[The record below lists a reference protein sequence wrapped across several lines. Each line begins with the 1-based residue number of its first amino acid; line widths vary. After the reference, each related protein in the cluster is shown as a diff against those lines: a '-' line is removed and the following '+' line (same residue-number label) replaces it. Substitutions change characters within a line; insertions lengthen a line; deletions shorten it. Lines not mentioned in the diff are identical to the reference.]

1 MIRWLLENGS
11 LILLAIIIAVV
22 VWVAAESENDPI
34 IEDDYAQPIPV
45 EVENQAP
52 GTHLVE
58 GWQQEV
64 SVRLR
69 APQSVWNQLEP
80 GDFRA
85 VLDLAPNMSRLEPGE
100 WDVEAQVFLDLETAI
115 LLKVEPKFIRIELE
129 PIREREVPV
138 VIEIRGE
145 PDLGYQAEEPVVDSG
160 TVTISGPGSQV
171 DLVVQV
177 ASSISLQGARQTV
190 LGEVP
195 LIPLDA
201 NGKSVNEVSLEPE
214 RVLVRVPV
222 TQQPNFK
229 QMAVNV
235 EILGQPAP
243 DYRVTNVSYSPS
255 IVSVIGSPLIL
266 DELPGVVDTVPISIQ
281 DRTEDVV
288 ERLALELPPGVSVVD
303 SNDLAVQVTIEINPL
318 LGSVTVTR
326 AVTFQGLQPGLR
338 AIASP
343 EVVEVILSGPL
354 PRLRTLLP
362 EDVRVILDLSN
373 MRLDGEDQ
381 LEPAVV
387 TPEEI
392 VLESILPS
400 VIQVQV
406 VGEPEPTPTTT
417 PTPLST
423 PTPEPTE

>member
-1 MIRWLLENGS
+1 MIRWLLENVS
-11 LILLAIIIAVV
+11 LILLAVIISVV

-34 IEDDYAQPIPV
+34 FEDDYEQPIPV
-45 EVENQAP
+45 EVENQAS
-52 GTHLVE
+52 GTFLVE

-64 SVRLR
+64 RVRLR
-69 APQSVWNQLEP
+69 APQSVWNQLQP
-80 GDFRA
+80 GDFKA
-85 VLDLAPNMSRLEPGE
+85 VLDLSPNMSRLEPGE
-100 WDVEAQVFLDLETAI
+100 WDVEAQVFLDLEPAT

-129 PIREREVPV
+129 PIWERDVPV
-138 VIEIRGE
+138 VIDVRGE
-145 PDLGYQAEEPVVDSG
+145 PDLGYQADEPVVDSD
-160 TVTISGPGSQV
+160 TVTISGPASRV
-171 DLVVQV
+171 DLVTHA
-177 ASSISLQGARQTV
+177 ASSISLQGARQTIQ
-190 LGEVP
+190 GEVP

-201 NGKSVNEVSLEPE
+201 DGKSVNEVSLEPE
-214 RVLVRVPV
+214 RMLVRVPV

-229 QMAVNV
+229 QLAVNV
-235 EILGQPAP
+235 EILGQPAS
-243 DYRVTNVSYSPS
+243 DYRVTNVSYNPS
-255 IVSVIGSPLIL
+255 IVSVIGSPVIL
-266 DELPGVVDTVPISIQ
+266 DELPGVLTTVPISIEG
-281 DRTEDVV
+281 RTEDVV

-303 SNDLAVQVTIEINPL
+303 SNDLAVQVTIEIDPL
-318 LGSVTVTR
+318 LGSVTVKRT
-326 AVTFQGLQPGLR
+326 VTFQGLQPGLT

-343 EVVEVILSGPL
+343 ELVEVILSGPL

-362 EDVRVILDLSN
+362 EDVRVILDLSD
-373 MRLDGEDQ
+373 MHQGDEDQ
-381 LEPAVV
+381 LQPALV